1 LKWSAYDT
9 VVAQPC
15 SREELPVNVVDN
27 LPVAADDHPP
37 SGPTVV
43 ARLAAGT
50 VDAARALLDR
60 LAEVFDVS
68 DAVVSTYDTG
78 SGWTVAIHFNA
89 PPNETAVRAL
99 VGLAAGS
106 EAANGLAFETLA
118 PKDWVKAS
126 QEGLKPVEAGRFI
139 VHSEHYRASVR
150 PNRIGIE
157 IGTAFAFGTG
167 HHGTTRGC
175 LLALNHL
182 LKRHRPRR
190 VLDVGTGT
198 GVLAI
203 AAARVLRRPVLASD
217 IDRRSARVARENVRR
232 NRAPS
237 VTVIHAAG
245 LGLRRFRDDAP
256 FDLVLANILLGPL
269 QRLATPMAQLLGP
282 GARVVLSGLLTSQPS
297 AALAAYRNEGLAL
310 EHRIVLEGWSTLV
323 LRRGRT

>member
-1 LKWSAYDT
+1 MAD
-9 VVAQPC
+9 
-15 SREELPVNVVDN
+15 
-27 LPVAADDHPP
+27 AADTPDPA

-43 ARLAAGT
+43 ARLEAGAA
-50 VDAARALLDR
+50 DAARGLLDQ
-60 LAEVFDVS
+60 LAEVFDAS
-68 DAVVSTYDTG
+68 EAVVSAYDG
-78 SGWTVAIHFNA
+78 SGGWTVAIHFND

-99 VGLAAGS
+99 VGLAAGAA
-106 EAANGLAFETLA
+106 AANALTFETLA
-118 PKDWVKAS
+118 AKDWVKAS

-175 LLALNHL
+175 LLALDHL
-182 LKRHRPRR
+182 LKTQRPLR

-217 IDRRSARVARENVRR
+217 IDGRAARVARENIRR
-232 NRAPS
+232 NHAPS

-245 LGLRRFRDDAP
+245 LGMRQFREHGP

-269 QRLATPMAQLLGP
+269 QRMATPMTRLLAP
-282 GARVVLSGLLTSQPS
+282 GARVVLSGLLTSQVS
-297 AALAAYRNEGLAL
+297 AALAAYRRHGLAL
-310 EHRIVLEGWSTLV
+310 EYRVVLEGWSTLV